1 MDFIYKFLARSNNF
15 FLRSTEI
22 NALSF
27 LRYVLFL
34 DHKYKNVFF
43 VGYDFGVQEFS
54 LKFKLL
60 FASIFFLMYVKLFF
74 CFRLKIEVLLK
85 EKKEFTERKKI
96 TKRGLTAKQHNS
108 PRKIPMLA
116 IRKKK
121 LQKTR

>member
-1 MDFIYKFLARSNNF
+1 MLSLSYGMYCSWIINTRMYF
-15 FLRSTEI
+15 FC
-22 NALSF
+22 
-27 LRYVLFL
+27 
-34 DHKYKNVFF
+34 
-43 VGYDFGVQEFS
+43 YDFGVQEFS

-60 FASIFFLMYVKLFF
+60 FSSIFFLMYVKLCFF
-74 CFRLKIEVLLK
+74 FRLKIEVLLK